1 MINDN
6 QSSMVKEFRQKEV
19 TRMRNLLTGKSGE
32 KTQVLS
38 GYEKN
43 EEDHVEGDI
52 WVDQW
57 GKKWTI
63 KRGIKQSVTKMD
75 GIKSMVHL
83 PLTCPSCGSVM
94 KVNDLNKK
102 MFAIH
107 SKCFDCV
114 IFEETRMKSEGK
126 WEEYERS
133 QMNKNVKTSLEEF
146 ESALDSWY
154 NEKDTFISE
163 NGDKETWSG
172 GDKSKVYQEI
182 KDNLQKIKSEDIYK

>member
-1 MINDN
+1 
-6 QSSMVKEFRQKEV
+6 
-19 TRMRNLLTGKSGE
+19 
-32 KTQVLS
+32 
-38 GYEKN
+38 
-43 EEDHVEGDI
+43 
-52 WVDQW
+52 
-57 GKKWTI
+57 
-63 KRGIKQSVTKMD
+63 
-75 GIKSMVHL
+75 
-83 PLTCPSCGSVM
+83 
-94 KVNDLNKK
+94 

-114 IFEETRMKSEGK
+114 IVEETRMKSEGK

-154 NEKDTFISE
+154 NEKDTFITE
-163 NGDKETWSG
+163 AGDLETWSG

>member
-1 MINDN
+1 MIDNN
-6 QSSMVKEFRQKEV
+6 QSSMVKEFRQKDV

-43 EEDHVEGDI
+43 EEDHVEGDV

-83 PLTCPSCGSVM
+83 PLTCPSCGGVM

-114 IFEETRMKSEGK
+114 IVEETRMKSEGK

>member
-1 MINDN
+1 
-6 QSSMVKEFRQKEV
+6 
-19 TRMRNLLTGKSGE
+19 MRNLLTGKSGE

-43 EEDHVEGDI
+43 EEDHVEGDV

-114 IFEETRMKSEGK
+114 IVEETRMKSEGK

-154 NEKDTFISE
+154 NEKDTFITE
-163 NGDKETWSG
+163 AGDLETWSG

>member
-1 MINDN
+1 MIDNN
-6 QSSMVKEFRQKEV
+6 QSSMVKEFRQKDV

-38 GYEKN
+38 GYEKS
-43 EEDHVEGDI
+43 EEDHVEGDV

-114 IFEETRMKSEGK
+114 IVEETRMKSEGK

-146 ESALDSWY
+146 ESAIDSWY
-154 NEKDTFISE
+154 NEKDTFITE
-163 NGDKETWSG
+163 AGDIEAWSG
-172 GDKSKVYQEI
+172 GDKSKIYQEI

>member
-1 MINDN
+1 MIDNN
-6 QSSMVKEFRQKEV
+6 QSSMVKEFRQKDV

-38 GYEKN
+38 GYEKS
-43 EEDHVEGDI
+43 EEDHVEGDV

-83 PLTCPSCGSVM
+83 PLTCPSCGGVM

-114 IFEETRMKSEGK
+114 IVEETRMKSEGK

-154 NEKDTFISE
+154 NEKDTFITE
-163 NGDKETWSG
+163 AGDLETWSG